1 LGLLNG
7 RILMRA
13 RLYYEA
19 HVTVEDSGVDWP
31 EFAAAARHN
40 GWRASRFSEDEVDDM
55 SGKLF
60 LSARDQDLATIT
72 GLIDKEV
79 RELEDAGLR
88 VLRWKI
94 EDTVADSKHGDLLE
108 EVA

>member
-1 LGLLNG
+1 
-7 RILMRA
+7 MRA

-19 HVTVEDSGVDWP
+19 HITVEDSGVDWP
-31 EFAAAARHN
+31 SFASAARRK

-60 LSARDQDLATIT
+60 LSMRDQ
-72 GLIDKEV
+72 GLLHVTSCIDEEI
-79 RELEDAGLR
+79 RALEDAGLK

-94 EDTVADSKHGDLLE
+94 EDTVADSKHGDRLE
-108 EVA
+108 DVV